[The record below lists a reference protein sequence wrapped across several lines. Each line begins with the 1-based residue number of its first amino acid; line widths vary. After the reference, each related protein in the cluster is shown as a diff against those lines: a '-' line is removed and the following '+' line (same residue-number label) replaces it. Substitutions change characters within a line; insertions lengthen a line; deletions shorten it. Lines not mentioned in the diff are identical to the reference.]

1 MKKSNSSDNIR
12 NVQKETKVKRP
23 QRQNNRMLLSMI
35 RKMKKEQKET
45 NKKLNLIINLLMKK
59 KELYIEHFEIAIN
72 SAEKKKSNK
81 ELFDYFDI
89 KPQKKL
95 NKSANESKLKI
106 EECLNSN
113 INLDKYKIEQPK
125 KEEIEVIN
133 INKEI
138 TEVSKQTNI
147 NNDTSSEASID
158 RIFCI
163 SENKTQINSSQS
175 DISSLQSS
183 SSNVAK
189 STQERF
195 KKVRGFNFK
204 NNIKTKKIKD
214 IDRQLTKEGKK
225 GIFDLQKFFLK
236 PKEK

>member
-1 MKKSNSSDNIR
+1 MKKFNSSDNIR
-12 NVQKETKVKRP
+12 KIQNEAKPSRTHRK
-23 QRQNNRMLLSMI
+23 NNRTLLSMI
-35 RKMKKEQKET
+35 KKIKKEQKQT
-45 NKKLNLIINLLMKK
+45 NKKLNLIIDLLMNKK
-59 KELYIEHFEIAIN
+59 DFYIEHFEIDFTP
-72 SAEKKKSNK
+72 SVKKKK
-81 ELFDYFDI
+81 EDLYDYFDI
-89 KPQKKL
+89 KQQEKL

-106 EECLNSN
+106 EDALSN
-113 INLDKYKIEQPK
+113 EHK
-125 KEEIEVIN
+125 KEIEVIN
-133 INKEI
+133 INKEL
-138 TEVSKQTNI
+138 TEVSKQI
-147 NNDTSSEASID
+147 VNDTSSEVSID
-158 RIFCI
+158 RIFCV
-163 SENKTQINSSQS
+163 SENKSQINSSQS

-189 STQERF
+189 STQDRF

>member
-1 MKKSNSSDNIR
+1 
-12 NVQKETKVKRP
+12 
-23 QRQNNRMLLSMI
+23 MLPLS
-35 RKMKKEQKET
+35 T
-45 NKKLNLIINLLMKK
+45 AKK
-59 KELYIEHFEIAIN
+59 KDLYE
-72 SAEKKKSNK
+72 
-81 ELFDYFDI
+81 YFDI
-89 KPQKKL
+89 KQQEKL

-106 EECLNSN
+106 ADALNN
-113 INLDKYKIEQPK
+113 EPK
-125 KEEIEVIN
+125 KEIEVIN
-133 INKEI
+133 INKELS
-138 TEVSKQTNI
+138 EVSKQI
-147 NNDTSSEASID
+147 VNDTSSEASID
-158 RIFCI
+158 RIFCV
-163 SENKTQINSSQS
+163 SENKSQINSSQS

>member
-1 MKKSNSSDNIR
+1 MKKFNSSDNIR
-12 NVQKETKVKRP
+12 KIQKEAKPARSHRKS
-23 QRQNNRMLLSMI
+23 NRTLLSMI
-35 RKMKKEQKET
+35 KKIKKEQQQT
-45 NKKLNLIINLLMKK
+45 NKKLNLIIDLLMNK
-59 KELYIEHFEIAIN
+59 KEFYIEHFEIDFAPTVN
-72 SAEKKKSNK
+72 RNKKDLY
-81 ELFDYFDI
+81 EYFDI
-89 KPQKKL
+89 KQQEKL

-106 EECLNSN
+106 ADALSN
-113 INLDKYKIEQPK
+113 EPK
-125 KEEIEVIN
+125 KEIEVIN
-133 INKEI
+133 INKELS
-138 TEVSKQTNI
+138 EVSKQI
-147 NNDTSSEASID
+147 VNDASSEASID
-158 RIFCI
+158 RIFCV
-163 SENKTQINSSQS
+163 SENKSQINSSQS